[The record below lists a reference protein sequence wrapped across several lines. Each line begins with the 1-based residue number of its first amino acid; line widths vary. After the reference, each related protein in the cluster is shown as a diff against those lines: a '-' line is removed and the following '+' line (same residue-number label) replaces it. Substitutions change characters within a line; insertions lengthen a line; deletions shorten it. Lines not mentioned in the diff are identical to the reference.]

1 MKFRTDK
8 VQILEDGKRNRKKRI
23 YLWLLAIGSLVVL
36 AEEYQQKKKL
46 RKY

>member
-1 MKFRTDK
+1 MKFRTDT
-8 VQILEDGKRNRKKRI
+8 VQILDDGKRNRKKKL
-23 YLWLLAIGSLVVL
+23 YLLLFVTGSLGIL